1 MIETRSEVKQIWVQI
16 QVLHLTTDF
25 TYGKIQSWFYFLTH
39 KIRILS
45 LILKMSSPRQSRET
59 ARVKDERAAEGI
71 DNRLG
76 KLQNIYTEVSRIK
89 NKNKNKLGL

>member
-1 MIETRSEVKQIWVQI
+1 
-16 QVLHLTTDF
+16 
-25 TYGKIQSWFYFLTH
+25 
-39 KIRILS
+39 
-45 LILKMSSPRQSRET
+45 MSSPKQSRET